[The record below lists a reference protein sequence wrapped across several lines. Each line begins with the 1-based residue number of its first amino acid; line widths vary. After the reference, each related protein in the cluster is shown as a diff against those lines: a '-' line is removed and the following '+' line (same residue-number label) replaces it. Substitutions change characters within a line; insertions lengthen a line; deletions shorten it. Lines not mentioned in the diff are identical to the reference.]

1 MVDRKT
7 EKKKNKI
14 NERIAFLEA
23 EISTSLGKKDSRTQ
37 EIDVAGHMRK
47 IADLRA
53 ELSRL

>member
-1 MVDRKT
+1 MDKKT
-7 EKKKNKI
+7 EKKRKKI